1 MHGRKKQSLMMRADP
16 IRRLRSADASIIAQ
30 SRAVAKARDDLA
42 LRQQL
47 DARISGKQRLGQQ
60 TPPRGASD
68 PADDGPPGAELLVR
82 EAHRVLLRYLPAV
95 ALPDEL
101 WGVRALL
108 DTHMFGR
115 DNRVHRDDV
124 VRVARQIDRMADG
137 L

>member
-1 MHGRKKQSLMMRADP
+1 MRPLDP
-16 IRRLRSADASIIAQ
+16 IRKPRVASASILEQ
-30 SRAVAKARDDLA
+30 SRAIAKARTDLA
-42 LRQQL
+42 HRQEL
-47 DARISGKQRLGQQ
+47 DTRISAKERLGQR
-60 TPPRGASD
+60 TPESD
-68 PADDGPPGAELLVR
+68 PLDSADDRAPGSQMLVR

-101 WGVRALL
+101 REVRALL